1 MVAPKQRKKWE
12 GEGAGGRAE
21 ILFYGNLSVL
31 ILKTV
36 IPKVGSQPQGFKVK
50 VAEE

>member
-12 GEGAGGRAE
+12 GGGGAE
-21 ILFYGNLSVL
+21 ILFYGNLSIL

-36 IPKVGSQPQGFKVK
+36 ILKVGSQPQGFKVK